1 MFKRSKGVK
10 RISLFA
16 VLIGLLIARP
26 LPAAES
32 PVGRWKTVDRE
43 TGKVVSTVEVYDQ
56 GGKLFGKIV
65 ALIEPNNQ
73 QGKPKI
79 CAACTGADKDKP
91 IVGLVILR
99 DLNPSGDR
107 YRDGTVLDP
116 EDGKVYKADIWV
128 EDGNLKMRGYFGMFY
143 RTHTWPKAN

>member
-1 MFKRSKGVK
+1 MNL
-10 RISLFA
+10 ISLFA
-16 VLIGLLIARP
+16 LVTLLLAARP
-26 LPAAES
+26 LPAVES
-32 PVGRWKTVDRE
+32 PVGRWKTVDRG

-65 ALIEPNNQ
+65 ALTEPNDRQ
-73 QGKPKI
+73 DKPKVCTA
-79 CAACTGADKDKP
+79 CAGADKDKP

-107 YRDGTVLDP
+107 YKDGTVLDP
-116 EDGKVYKADIWV
+116 EDGKVYKAEIWV

-143 RTHTWPKAN
+143 RTHAWPKAD

>member
-1 MFKRSKGVK
+1 MNL
-10 RISLFA
+10 ISLFA
-16 VLIGLLIARP
+16 LVTLLLAARP

-43 TGKVVSTVEVYDQ
+43 TGKVVSTVEIYDQ

-79 CAACTGADKDKP
+79 CAACAGADKDKP

-107 YRDGTVLDP
+107 YKDGTVLDP

-143 RTHTWPKAN
+143 RTHIWPKAN

>member
-1 MFKRSKGVK
+1 
-10 RISLFA
+10 
-16 VLIGLLIARP
+16 
-26 LPAAES
+26 
-32 PVGRWKTVDRE
+32 
-43 TGKVVSTVEVYDQ
+43 VEVYDQ

-73 QGKPKI
+73 QGKLKI

>member
-1 MFKRSKGVK
+1 VK
-10 RISLFA
+10 RIFLFVILT
-16 VLIGLLIARP
+16 VLLVPRP
-26 LPAAES
+26 VPAAES
-32 PVGRWKTVDRE
+32 PVGKWQTVNGK

-65 ALIEPNNQ
+65 ALTEPNDQ

-79 CAACTGADKDKP
+79 CSVCAGAEKDKP

-99 DLNPSGDR
+99 DLSPNGKH
-107 YRDGTVLDP
+107 YKGGTVLDP
-116 EDGKVYKADIWV
+116 EDGNVYNAEIWI
-128 EDGNLKMRGYFGMFY
+128 EDGTLKMRGYFGMFY